1 MALPDNIQNIDVQD
15 LLEKPIWQMTGK
27 EFLALSNAAAKQ
39 AIQEIPKVQ
48 PETETSQPSRQLD
61 ESLYAFG
68 LTGIGRLLGV
78 GKTTAQHYKNTFL
91 KPAIIQN
98 GQRIAIE
105 RCKALQLYEEY
116 RRSKCECKSPIF

>member
-48 PETETSQPSRQLD
+48 PETADDSQK
-61 ESLYAFG
+61 ESTITYEEGKYVFG
-68 LTGIGRLLGV
+68 LRGICQLFGV
-78 GKTTAQHYKNTFL
+78 ARTTAHYYKNTFL
-91 KPAIIQN
+91 KPAIIQH
-98 GQRIAIE
+98 GQKLLIDRNM
-105 RCKALQLYEEY
+105 ALRLFADHMD
-116 RRSKCECKSPIF
+116 KK

>member
-48 PETETSQPSRQLD
+48 PETADDYQK
-61 ESLYAFG
+61 ESTITYEEGKYVFG
-68 LTGIGRLLGV
+68 LRGICQLFGV
-78 GKTTAQHYKNTFL
+78 GHSTAHYYKTTFL
-91 KPAIIQN
+91 KPAIIQR
-98 GQRIAIE
+98 GQKLLIDRN
-105 RCKALQLYEEY
+105 RALQLFAEHMD
-116 RRSKCECKSPIF
+116 RK